1 MGSAIERRRAWVE
14 GEPSGKKKK
23 KEKRRRRGSMMTD
36 EAWVA
41 GEPGEREMEIAC
53 EKERGYVWRLKYN
66 IWVWH
71 SATVHC

>member
-1 MGSAIERRRAWVE
+1 
-14 GEPSGKKKK
+14 
-23 KEKRRRRGSMMTD
+23 MTD